1 MGKGGAR
8 IGAGR
13 KAGSKNRPTISLDK
27 INKISSLSPETS
39 PLAFL
44 LAVMQDETKEHRDRV
59 QCAIAAA
66 PYVHARLASVEVKG
80 DAVQPLR
87 VESELGKAL
96 QVLADLARQREKP
109 TITLLASEITEA

>member
-8 IGAGR
+8 VGAGR

-44 LAVMQDETKEHRDRV
+44 LAVMQDEKQDHRDRV

-109 TITLLASEITEA
+109 TITLLASEMSEA